1 MYQNPF
7 LTRRPVDR
15 GQMQQMGE
23 AEARHDTGV
32 SNLRQQR
39 LARRNPLMQA
49 KPIRYDDPKGG
60 YQQPG
65 APATGAYPPGAYA
78 KPLNQVYA
86 DPKGG
91 APLSREQEWA
101 NHGRAQQQ
109 QEWNALP
116 AAERARYDQATQ
128 QQMGG
133 GMHDRPVVREPI
145 DRFANDDSIRNVS
158 RNGQPKSP
166 AALEMLRRRQLA

>member
-7 LTRRPVDR
+7 FTRRKPEFR
-15 GQMQQMGE
+15 GDSPSMSPADMTRDEGMFQRRQRYI
-23 AEARHDTGV
+23 ARK
-32 SNLRQQR
+32 
-39 LARRNPLMQA
+39 NPLIA
-49 KPIRYDDPKGG
+49 KPVRYDEPKGG

-78 KPLNQVYA
+78 KPLNQVYG
-86 DPKGG
+86 DPK
-91 APLSREQEWA
+91 
-101 NHGRAQQQ
+101 
-109 QEWNALP
+109 
-116 AAERARYDQATQ
+116 
-128 QQMGG
+128 GG

-145 DRFANDDSIRNVS
+145 DRFANDDSIRNVD